1 MEAALKVG
9 TPAPEFELNSTPDQR
24 VKRSDF
30 RGQRVILTF
39 YPADWSPVCGD
50 QLALYNELRDEF
62 SRHKAICIGISVDGV
77 SLAKPVDQNDHV
89 LGPIDAPVTLVEYG
103 DFQCP
108 HCRAAHFYLKNVLAT
123 MGDGVRFV
131 FRHMPLTQVH
141 PMAQPAA
148 EAAEAAGAQ
157 GKFWPMHDLIYANQD
172 LLSPALLARLG
183 QRLGLDMQRFID
195 GLQSHQFLPKVKDD
209 FMSAVRSG
217 AAGTPSFFING
228 EPYEGS
234 FDDEAL
240 IEALRF
246 AAQAGAAHATKARHA
261 ARPRAH

>member
-1 MEAALKVG
+1 M
-9 TPAPEFELNSTPDQR
+9 
-24 VKRSDF
+24 
-30 RGQRVILTF
+30 
-39 YPADWSPVCGD
+39 
-50 QLALYNELRDEF
+50 
-62 SRHKAICIGISVDGV
+62 
-77 SLAKPVDQNDHV
+77 SLAKPVDQSDHV
-89 LGPIDAPVTLVEYG
+89 LGPEDAPVTLVEYG

-123 MGDGVRFV
+123 MGDELRFV
-131 FRHMPLTQVH
+131 FRHMPLAQIH

-157 GKFWPMHDLIYANQD
+157 GKFWPMHDLIYEHQD
-172 LLSPALLARLG
+172 MLSPALLVRLG
-183 QRLGLDMQRFID
+183 QRLGLDMQRFGD
-195 GLQSHQFLPKVKDD
+195 DLQSHRCLPKVKED

-234 FDDEAL
+234 YDDEAL

-246 AAQAGAAHATKARHA
+246 AAQAGRPHVTKGHHTP
-261 ARPRAH
+261 RPRAH